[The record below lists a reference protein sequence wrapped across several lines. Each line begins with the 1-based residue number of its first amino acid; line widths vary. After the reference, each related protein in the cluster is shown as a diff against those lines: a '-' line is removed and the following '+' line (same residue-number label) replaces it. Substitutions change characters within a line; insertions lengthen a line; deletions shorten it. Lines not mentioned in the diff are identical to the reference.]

1 MSGAQNSEYLFRWPE
16 YVFDRPPV
24 KYMWVERDYEEEKE
38 VQQTDS
44 NEPIPDSTL
53 EPEVQVRWQQAR
65 KTLSLNQLQ
74 ALCNMIF
81 STKCVTT
88 CIIVSSY

>member
-1 MSGAQNSEYLFRWPE
+1 MAAIVQFKKQFKSKTATDWDDRRSMSGAQNSEYLFRWLE

-44 NEPIPDSTL
+44 EEPIPDSTL
-53 EPEVQVRWQQAR
+53 EPEVQVSWHA
-65 KTLSLNQLQ
+65 
-74 ALCNMIF
+74 
-81 STKCVTT
+81 
-88 CIIVSSY
+88 